1 MDTRALGAATVHDP
15 EGRPVQ
21 LAEQWADHPA
31 VIVWLRHFGC
41 VFCREQVA
49 EIRAK
54 RDDIEALGG
63 GIAFVGNGT
72 ARAAA
77 WFQKRFAPDSTVLT
91 DPDLVSYRAIG
102 ARSGLLSTLGPGAW
116 SAGIRAFRTGA
127 RQSTTKGHP
136 YQQGGLVVMAPG
148 NKVLYAH
155 ISATA
160 GDHAPVSAVLAA
172 LKAATAFP
180 VGA

>member
-1 MDTRALGAATVHDP
+1 MDTRALSAATVLDTD
-15 EGRPVQ
+15 GGAVQ
-21 LAEQWADHPA
+21 LAREWADRPA
-31 VIVWLRHFGC
+31 AIVWLRHFGC

-54 RDDIEALGG
+54 RGEIEALGG

-77 WFQKRFAPDSTVLT
+77 WFRQRFAADSTVLT

-116 SAGIRAFRTGA
+116 GAGVRAFRSGA
-127 RQSTTKGHP
+127 RQSMTKGHA

-148 NKVLYAH
+148 NRVLYHH
-155 ISATA
+155 ISRAA
-160 GDHAPVSAVLAA
+160 GDHAPVSDVLVALAA
-172 LKAATAFP
+172 ARAVP

>member
-1 MDTRALGAATVHDP
+1 MDTKALGTATVLDAAG
-15 EGRPVQ
+15 EQVR
-21 LAEQWADHPA
+21 LADQWSEHPA
-31 VIVWLRHFGC
+31 MIVWLRHFGC

-49 EIRAK
+49 EIRAS
-54 RDDIEALGG
+54 RGDIEARGA
-63 GIAFVGNGT
+63 GIAFIGNGT

-102 ARSGLLSTLGPGAW
+102 ARSGLASTLGPAAW
-116 SAGIRAFRTGA
+116 GAGIRAFRSGA
-127 RQSTTKGHP
+127 RQTMTKGHA

-148 NKVLYAH
+148 NKVLYQH
-155 ISATA
+155 ISRAA
-160 GDHAPVSAVLAA
+160 GDHAPVSDVLAA
-172 LKAATAFP
+172 LEAARAIP

>member
-1 MDTRALGAATVHDP
+1 MDTRALGAATLLDIDGASV
-15 EGRPVQ
+15 R
-21 LAEQWADHPA
+21 LAGEWADHPA

-49 EIRAK
+49 EIRATRK
-54 RDDIEALGG
+54 QIEALGA

-72 ARAAA
+72 AKAAA

-116 SAGIRAFRTGA
+116 GAGLRAFKSGT
-127 RQSTTKGHP
+127 RQSTTKGHA
-136 YQQGGLVVMAPG
+136 YQQGGLVIMAPPG
-148 NKVLYAH
+148 NTVLYKH
-155 ISATA
+155 ISRVA
-160 GDHAPVSAVLAA
+160 GDHAPIPAVLAA
-172 LKAATAFP
+172 LEAAALP
-180 VGA
+180 IGA

>member
-1 MDTRALGAATVHDP
+1 MDTRALGAAIVLDTD
-15 EGRPVQ
+15 GAAVQ
-21 LAEQWADHPA
+21 LAGEWADHPA

-49 EIRAK
+49 EIRAN
-54 RDDIEALGG
+54 RVDIEALGG

-72 ARAAA
+72 PRAAA
-77 WFQKRFAPDSTVLT
+77 WFQERFAADSTVLT
-91 DPDLVSYRAIG
+91 DPDLASYHAIG

-116 SAGIRAFRTGA
+116 GAGLRAFRTGA
-127 RQSTTKGHP
+127 RQSTTKGHA

-148 NKVLYAH
+148 NRVVYQHVSRA
-155 ISATA
+155 A
-160 GDHAPVSAVLAA
+160 GDHPPVSDVLAA
-172 LKAATAFP
+172 LEAAQTIP